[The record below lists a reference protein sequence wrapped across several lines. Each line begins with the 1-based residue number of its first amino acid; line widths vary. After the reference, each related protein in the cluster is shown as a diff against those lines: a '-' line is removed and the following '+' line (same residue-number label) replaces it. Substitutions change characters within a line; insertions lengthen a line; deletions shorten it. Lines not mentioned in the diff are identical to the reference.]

1 MAEEGLM
8 NKILVVDDDRYVCKK
23 LSNLLRRRGYKVM
36 EALSGDDAVEMY
48 GNERPDAVLL
58 DILMPGKD
66 GFETLSELKALDPEI
81 RVIMVTAVLEED
93 AVEQAMA
100 EGTFDYITKPVD
112 PDYLELSLQ
121 AMFAMN

>member
-1 MAEEGLM
+1 M
-8 NKILVVDDDRYVCKK
+8 NKILVVDDDRYVCQK
-23 LSNLLRRRGYKVM
+23 LSKLLRRRGYKVL

-66 GFETLSELKALDPEI
+66 GFETLSELKAMDPEI
-81 RVIMVTAVLEED
+81 RVIMVTAVREED